1 MSKYTKLQLMIA
13 EGMECEPGDPKVAA
27 AIEKT
32 AEWFELVLE
41 TMGLQPTA
49 IPALVRW
56 QGVQGDLLYPDY
68 EEEEEEEISEEENE
82 VRFKECL
89 RVIDNL
95 KSGEITELMGE
106 AFMEEFR
113 RVSQ

>member
-13 EGMECEPGDPKVAA
+13 EGMECEPGDPKVSV

-56 QGVQGDLLYPDY
+56 QGVQGDLLYPDD
-68 EEEEEEEISEEENE
+68 EEEEEISEEENE
-82 VRFKECL
+82 RRFKECL
-89 RVIDNL
+89 RTIDNL
-95 KSGEITELMGE
+95 EPGEITELMGE

>member
-1 MSKYTKLQLMIA
+1 MSKYTKLQQMLA
-13 EGMECEPGDPKVAA
+13 EGMGCEPGDPQVAA

-56 QGVQGDLLYPDY
+56 QHWHSVMS
-68 EEEEEEEISEEENE
+68 EECEEDEVSEEENDR
-82 VRFKECL
+82 RFKECMET
-89 RVIDNL
+89 IDNL
-95 KSGEITELMGE
+95 KPGELTELMGTD
-106 AFMEEFR
+106 FMEEFR